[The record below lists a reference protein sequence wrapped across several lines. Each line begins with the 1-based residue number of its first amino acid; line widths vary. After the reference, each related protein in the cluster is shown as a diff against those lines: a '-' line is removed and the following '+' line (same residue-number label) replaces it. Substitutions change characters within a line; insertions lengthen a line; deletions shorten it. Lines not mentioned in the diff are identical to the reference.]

1 MEELNGCFEVAFL
14 ASIQRNWKLLV
25 SFVQDHLP
33 LPATELAQ
41 LVVQVRSPQ
50 AQCEHQ
56 LSGAIEYLT

>member
-50 AQCEHQ
+50 A
-56 LSGAIEYLT
+56 GPM